1 MFKKPII
8 RTIIAGFLFTLA
20 PQGIFA
26 ASNPSMIDK
35 DALNKG
41 IISVH
46 YSNDKNK
53 KTKVLVRIMRENIK
67 YDYTFEE
74 GGQYPLQLGNGQY
87 KVLIGESIGANKYKV
102 VTQEQ
107 IELEMEDENA
117 VFLQSIPLIDWDNES
132 KAVVEARQLVGD
144 KEKDIDKIRA
154 IYGYITTHFQYDYE
168 KPQTVADSYVPN
180 LDMVYAASN
189 GICYDFA
196 ATFAAMARSE
206 GIPTRL
212 VMGYESHAPDTYHAW
227 NQVFLKESKEWVT
240 IDTTYDAVHIQAGE
254 TIDLIKNDSNYQISR
269 IY

>member
-8 RTIIAGFLFTLA
+8 RTIMATFLFALA
-20 PQGIFA
+20 PQGIIA
-26 ASNPSMIDK
+26 ASNPSVIDK

-46 YSNDKNK
+46 YSNDKNS
-53 KTKVLVRIMRENIK
+53 KVLVRIMRENVK
-67 YDYTFEE
+67 YDYTFVE
-74 GGQYPLQLGNGQY
+74 GDQYPLQLGNGQY

-102 VTQEQ
+102 VAQEQ
-107 IELEMEDENA
+107 IDLEMEDENA
-117 VFLQSIPLIDWDNES
+117 VFLQSIPLIDWNDES
-132 KAVVEARQLVGD
+132 KAVVEAKQLVGD
-144 KEKDIDKIRA
+144 KEKDIDKIKA

-168 KPQTVADSYVPN
+168 KAQTVADSYIPN
-180 LDMVYAASN
+180 LDTVYAESK

-254 TIDLIKNDSNYQISR
+254 TIDLIKNDSNYQISK

>member
-1 MFKKPII
+1 MLKKPFIPVI
-8 RTIIAGFLFTLA
+8 LAVFLFTFA

-35 DALNKG
+35 EALNKG

-46 YSNDKNK
+46 YSKDKN
-53 KTKVLVRIMRENIK
+53 TKVLVRIMRENIK

-74 GGQYPLQLGNGQY
+74 GDQYPLQLGNGPY

-102 VTQEQ
+102 VAQEQ
-107 IELEMEDENA
+107 IDLEMEDENA
-117 VFLQSIPLIDWDNES
+117 VFLQSIPLIDWNDES
-132 KAVVEARQLVGD
+132 KAVVEAKQLVGD
-144 KEKDIDKIRA
+144 KDKDIDKIRA

-168 KPQTVADSYVPN
+168 KAQTVADSYVPN
-180 LDMVYAASN
+180 LDTAYEASG

-212 VMGYESHAPDTYHAW
+212 VMGYESHAPNTYHAW

-240 IDTTYDAVHIQAGE
+240 IDTTYDAIHIQAGE
-254 TIDLIKNDSNYQISR
+254 TIDIIKNDHNYQISK

>member
-1 MFKKPII
+1 MFKRPII
-8 RTIIAGFLFTLA
+8 RTIIATFLFTLA

-26 ASNPSMIDK
+26 ASNPSVIDK

-41 IISVH
+41 IISVN
-46 YSNDKNK
+46 YSNAKN
-53 KTKVLVRIMRENIK
+53 TKVLVRIMRENIK

-74 GGQYPLQLGNGQY
+74 GDQYPLQLGNGSY

-102 VTQEQ
+102 IEQEQ
-107 IELEMEDENA
+107 IDLEMEDENT
-117 VFLQSIPLIDWDNES
+117 VFLQSIPLIDWNDES
-132 KAVVEARQLVGD
+132 KVVVEAKQLAGN
-144 KEKDIDKIRA
+144 KETDFDKIKA

-168 KPQTVADSYVPN
+168 KAQTAADSYVPN
-180 LDMVYAASN
+180 LDIVYAASK
-189 GICYDFA
+189 GICYDFS

-212 VMGYESHAPDTYHAW
+212 VMGYENHAPDTYHAW
-227 NQVFLKESKEWVT
+227 NQVFLKESQEWVT

-254 TIDLIKNDSNYQISR
+254 TIDIIKNDSNYKISK